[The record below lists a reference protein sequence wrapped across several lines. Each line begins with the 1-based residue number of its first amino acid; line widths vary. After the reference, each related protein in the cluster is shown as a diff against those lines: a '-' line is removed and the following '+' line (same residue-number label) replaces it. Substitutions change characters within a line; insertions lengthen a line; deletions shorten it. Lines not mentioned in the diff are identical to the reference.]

1 MTGPSAEEV
10 ERAVAGL
17 RGLLRRYHHGD
28 MKPDEHGIVDDD
40 QLGFATIG
48 ELARIPVVELLALLL
63 DLREALKDS
72 AHPLLRG
79 GGAQPVTPHP
89 VAERLDAALVG
100 YAEGLS

>member
-1 MTGPSAEEV
+1 MSSPNAEEV

-28 MKPDEHGIVDDD
+28 MKPDEQGIVDDD
-40 QLGFATIG
+40 QPGFATIG

-63 DLREALKDS
+63 DLRGALKDY

-79 GGAQPVTPHP
+79 GGTPPVTPHP
-89 VAERLDAALVG
+89 VADRLDAALVG
-100 YAEGLS
+100 WYEGLS